1 MTAAAA
7 CAEDSALVYESV
19 IQKQLKQLTGRRE
32 GGPIVYD
39 KTFAR
44 EAFALRGRIKD
55 SLKGP
60 LSEWQRLLRA
70 RSDPFKSYIYR
81 NPSVFFL
88 ASCAQMLN
96 SSKLIEYGMVSCK
109 PILSITSCD
118 GIYYIYVCVYL

>member
-19 IQKQLKQLTGRRE
+19 IQEQLRQLSGRE
-32 GGPIVYD
+32 GGPILYD
-39 KTFAR
+39 ESFAR
-44 EAFALRGRIKD
+44 EAFALRDRIKD

-70 RSDPFKSYIYR
+70 RSGSFKLYIYR

-96 SSKLIEYGMVSCK
+96 SSKLIELGMVSVRLVLCM
-109 PILSITSCD
+109 
-118 GIYYIYVCVYL
+118 